1 MEGTSGQDLARLVEC
16 FRAAGAPY
24 AGHGADPVDLDR
36 EDGIWLVE
44 RGSVD
49 VFVTQTEGGRH
60 AAPLK
65 HLLRAESG
73 ELLFGAAPAESGRLR
88 LRAKVV
94 PDTVLHCAK
103 RGPWLQA
110 LEDLLPER
118 VDAWLEKISLA
129 IAEDVPEHRRPD
141 TLLHPGEPR
150 EVGEGAMLSSA
161 RGVVWARVAGP
172 AAFVDTQHE
181 VGEGAAWT
189 PLSTRT
195 WLQTL
200 GECRVAVRSSIEL
213 MGRGRLFDALVEFHR
228 LFLDTEELNRMLAA
242 VDSANLQR
250 ERTALRRREAERAA
264 AELART
270 VDPKLRPAPDSESE
284 LMEVLD
290 AIGRWEGIRFRLPG
304 PAGRG
309 AGKKQSP
316 VSLAEVMDA
325 SDIRARRV
333 RLSSRRRWWRGD
345 SGALLAWRAGGGG
358 PVALI
363 PGRFGGYRMVGAGGA
378 SIRLDAGRAGLLE
391 DDAWA
396 FCASLPRRA
405 TAGDMARLAFRG
417 AGLDIL
423 RFFAAG
429 LAAAVLSLAPA
440 FAIRA
445 FVERGLPAQDGGILA
460 GAVLALALL
469 AVAGMG
475 LSLFRA
481 GALLR
486 ADGRMAARATA
497 AIWDRL
503 MNVPAS
509 GLRHFAAGELAER
522 AFVFQELREG
532 VSGVLAH
539 AVLAGVFLAPAL
551 AATWAFNAAVG
562 SVSFVLGLA
571 ALAAMTAL
579 GLLQIAPHRRAHRA
593 RQSLAGSLYEFLYG
607 IRKLRSAGAEE
618 SVFAFWAHRY
628 SRLKRAEIEQ
638 RRWSEWLQGAA
649 ASLPALASAL
659 IFAAAAWIDRD
670 LSVADFVAAYAAAMV
685 LFGTIVQL
693 AGAVESIA
701 AAVPAC
707 QQVQPLLQALPE
719 SADSGGH
726 AELEGEIRF
735 DRVSFRYPGTDTPV
749 LDDVSLHA
757 RPGEFIGIVGASG
770 AGKSTLFRLAL
781 ALDPPTSGTV
791 YFDSHDVTRL
801 NRRSLR
807 GQIGVVFQ
815 DATLQPG
822 TVLQNIVGVATD
834 LTAQDAWRAADL
846 AAVARDIREMPMG
859 MYTGVG
865 TGSTFFSGGQIQRLH
880 IAAALVRDPR
890 ILLLDE
896 ATNWLDT
903 ANQAAVMKSIGGI
916 AATRLVIAHRLSTI
930 RGADRIY
937 VLEAGRVAQVGSF
950 RELMAT
956 DGPFRRL
963 ALRQMDTAP
972 EAE

>member
-1 MEGTSGQDLARLVEC
+1 
-16 FRAAGAPY
+16 
-24 AGHGADPVDLDR
+24 
-36 EDGIWLVE
+36 
-44 RGSVD
+44 
-49 VFVTQTEGGRH
+49 
-60 AAPLK
+60 
-65 HLLRAESG
+65 
-73 ELLFGAAPAESGRLR
+73 
-88 LRAKVV
+88 
-94 PDTVLHCAK
+94 
-103 RGPWLQA
+103 
-110 LEDLLPER
+110 
-118 VDAWLEKISLA
+118 
-129 IAEDVPEHRRPD
+129 
-141 TLLHPGEPR
+141 
-150 EVGEGAMLSSA
+150 MLSSA
-161 RGVVWARVAGP
+161 RGVVWARVDGQ
-172 AAFVDTQHE
+172 AALVDTQHE
-181 VGEGAAWT
+181 VGEAAAWI
-189 PLSTRT
+189 PVSTRT
-195 WLQTL
+195 WLRAL
-200 GECRVAVRSSIEL
+200 GECRVAARSSAEL
-213 MGRGRLFDALVEFHR
+213 MDRGRLFDALAEFHR
-228 LFLDTEELNRMLAA
+228 LFLDIEELNRMLAV

-250 ERTALRRREAERAA
+250 ERTARRRRQAERAA
-264 AELART
+264 EELART
-270 VDPKLRPAPDSESE
+270 VNPELRQAHDSESE
-284 LMEVLD
+284 LMGVLD

-304 PAGRG
+304 AGGRG

-316 VSLAEVMDA
+316 VSLA
-325 SDIRARRV
+325 DILDTSEIRGRRV

-345 SGALLAWRAGGGG
+345 SGALLAWRADGGG

-378 SIRLDAGRAGLLE
+378 SVRLDAGRAGLLE

-405 TAGDMARLAFRG
+405 TARDMARLAMRG
-417 AGLDIL
+417 AGLDVL

-460 GAVLALALL
+460 GAALALVLL
-469 AVAGMG
+469 AVAGVG
-475 LSLFRA
+475 LSLFQA

-509 GLRHFAAGELAER
+509 ALRRFAAGELGER
-522 AFVFQELREG
+522 AFVFQGLREG

-539 AVLAGVFLAPAL
+539 ALLAGVFLAPAL

-562 SVSFVLGLA
+562 LVSLVLGFA
-571 ALAAMTAL
+571 ALAAMTAF

-707 QQVQPLLQALPE
+707 EQVQPLLQALPE
-719 SADSGGH
+719 NADSGAHADGH

-781 ALDPPTSGTV
+781 ALDAPTSGTV
-791 YFDSHDVTRL
+791 YCDSHDVTRL

-807 GQIGVVFQ
+807 GQIGVVSQ

-834 LTAQDAWRAADL
+834 LTVKDAWRAADL
-846 AAVARDIREMPMG
+846 AAVERDIREMPMG

-865 TGSTFFSGGQIQRLH
+865 TGSTFFSGGQVQRLH
-880 IAAALVRDPR
+880 IAAALVRNPR

-903 ANQAAVMKSIGGI
+903 ASQAAVMKSIGGI

-950 RELMAT
+950 RELVAT

-963 ALRQMDTAP
+963 ALRQMEAVP
-972 EAE
+972 EVK